1 MTAVQNAI
9 RFVSPLLC
17 GASCVSVFVAIVI
30 VAGSPAVVRYFD
42 ALPGSSYLFENAA
55 LAVVLFLLVCA
66 LLFAV
71 LDLALYGLER
81 LQRPVLRDHIR
92 HCALLYA
99 GIVLVFV
106 TLIAIPGL
114 QAGMVQFDLGLVVCA
129 VAVYAILVDAGVV
142 LLKRRLT
149 RVRLGGA
156 S

>member
-1 MTAVQNAI
+1 
-9 RFVSPLLC
+9 
-17 GASCVSVFVAIVI
+17 
-30 VAGSPAVVRYFD
+30 VRYFD

-114 QAGMVQFDLGLVVCA
+114 QAGMVRFDLVLVVCA